1 VKEAGGSRR
10 ERNKRDKV
18 ERIVAAAAK
27 VFASPK
33 GFAGATTQEIAQL
46 ADVGSGTLFSYI
58 SAKEDLLIMVFR
70 ADMER
75 MMESALNVASAQ
87 RSVEKKF
94 VTFFMQAVQYFER
107 DIPTSRELTRHI
119 IFVTDERRRSDV
131 RSLMRTLLKKLVVL
145 VDQGKAAGEIRAE
158 TSSIALAKNLF
169 AAHYLFSQQWLN
181 GFITRR
187 QYERTLA
194 TSVALHIKGA

>member
-1 VKEAGGSRR
+1 MKEADGSRR
-10 ERNKRDKV
+10 ERNKRDKL

-27 VFASPK
+27 VFASPR

-70 ADMER
+70 TAMET
-75 MMESALNVASAQ
+75 MMESALKAASAK
-87 RSVEKKF
+87 RSAEKKF
-94 VTFFMQAVQYFER
+94 VTFFMQAIRYFER
-107 DIPTSRELTRHI
+107 DIPTARELSRHI
-119 IFVTDERRRSDV
+119 MFVTDERRRSDV
-131 RSLMRTLLKKLVVL
+131 RSLMRTLLKQLVVL
-145 VDQGKAAGEIRAE
+145 VDQGKAAGEIRVE
-158 TSSIALAKNLF
+158 TSSMALAKNLF

-187 QYERTLA
+187 EYETTLA
-194 TSVALHIKGA
+194 SSVALHIKGA